1 MEHIV
6 QFTISID
13 DDTITKRVEERAEKI
28 IIDEIRKKV
37 ENAFFAKSYYGTPT
51 KDLGEWSERLFIGF
65 LDEHKAEILE
75 CAAKYLAEK
84 LAKTK
89 AGRELLNGAKTEVE
103 T

>member
-6 QFTISID
+6 QFAIGID
-13 DDTITKRVEERAEKI
+13 DDAIVKRVEERAEKI

-37 ENAFFAKSYYGTPT
+37 ENAFFAKSYGGNVTNNP
-51 KDLGEWSERLFIGF
+51 GAWSERLFMDF
-65 LDEHKAEILE
+65 LAEHKTEILE
-75 CAAKYLAEK
+75 CAGKYLAEK

-89 AGRELLNGAKTEVE
+89 AGRELLNGAKTEVQ

>member
-6 QFTISID
+6 QFAIGID
-13 DDTITKRVEERAEKI
+13 DDAIIKRIEERAEKV
-28 IIDEIRKKV
+28 IIDELHKKV
-37 ENAFFAKSYYGTPT
+37 EGAFFAKSYYGTPT
-51 KDLGEWSERLFIGF
+51 NEPGAWSERLFIGF

-89 AGRELLNGAKTEVE
+89 AGKELLNGVNDHA
-103 T
+103 

>member
-6 QFTISID
+6 QFAISID
-13 DDTITKRVEERAEKI
+13 DDTITKHVEERAEKV
-28 IIDEIRKKV
+28 IIDDIRKKV
-37 ENAFFAKSYYGTPT
+37 ENAFFAKSYYGNPT
-51 KDLGEWSERLFIGF
+51 NDPGTWSERLFIDF

-89 AGRELLNGAKTEVE
+89 AGRELLNGAKPEGE